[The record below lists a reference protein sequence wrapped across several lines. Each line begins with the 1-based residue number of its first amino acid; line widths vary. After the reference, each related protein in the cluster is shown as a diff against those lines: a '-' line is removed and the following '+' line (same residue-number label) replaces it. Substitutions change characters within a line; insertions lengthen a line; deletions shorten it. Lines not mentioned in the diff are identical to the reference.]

1 MAEAEQV
8 GDGLE
13 ETPASIVGLS
23 PVNHHLPLDPEEVSM
38 VASTYP
44 KWDIEPTRSAKH
56 KPFKTLPLTGLEEVG
71 FIHT

>member
-1 MAEAEQV
+1 M
-8 GDGLE
+8 GDRLK
-13 ETPASIVGLS
+13 ETLASIVVLS
-23 PVNHHLPLDPEEVSM
+23 LVSHYLPLDLEKVNM